1 MKRRASGE
9 WTWIDTLIHKF
20 DMAKESM
27 KILWLDMQ
35 IFWNNLAIRAKNP
48 SKWFTDFEFHSYTTG
63 STTPLQNTW
72 IGNKNAGSATRV
84 QRDIEAQKNREAIMK
99 MQEAEKK
106 QGIPYASPQADIRQF
121 QVPSLEKLFGNVTQN
136 LIVTVDGVRERN
148 VSVMSSIT

>member
-1 MKRRASGE
+1 MKREDTIGFNIRSIDNMLMRKAMAMSDEESGKNGMMPVMQG
-9 WTWIDTLIHKF
+9 WIMGYLYDHK
-20 DMAKESM
+20 EEE
-27 KILWLDMQ
+27 
-35 IFWNNLAIRAKNP
+35 IF
-48 SKWFTDFEFHSYTTG
+48 
-63 STTPLQNTW
+63 
-72 IGNKNAGSATRV
+72 

-106 QGIPYASPQADIRQF
+106 QGIPYASPQVDIRQF